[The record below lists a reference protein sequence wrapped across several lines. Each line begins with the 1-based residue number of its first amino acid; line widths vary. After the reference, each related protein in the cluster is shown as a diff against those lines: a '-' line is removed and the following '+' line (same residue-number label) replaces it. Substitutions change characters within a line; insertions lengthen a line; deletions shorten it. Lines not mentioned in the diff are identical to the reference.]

1 MFSVDPYVLIIRGVP
16 HELLVS
22 FEPES
27 EPDSRRMA
35 VSSDFFSPISS
46 SINHGIAAMTF
57 CVLIF
62 QALRTGAPSTA
73 TWLQLKHFSSSQ
85 GLDEVRVFDPPDF
98 RTKSHF
104 EWSALPHFGSTM
116 SKNGYCRSVPEISS
130 NWKTA
135 PQFDMQ
141 QVTG

>member
-1 MFSVDPYVLIIRGVP
+1 
-16 HELLVS
+16 
-22 FEPES
+22 
-27 EPDSRRMA
+27 
-35 VSSDFFSPISS
+35 
-46 SINHGIAAMTF
+46 
-57 CVLIF
+57 
-62 QALRTGAPSTA
+62 
-73 TWLQLKHFSSSQ
+73 
-85 GLDEVRVFDPPDF
+85 LDEVRVFDPPDF

-141 QVTG
+141 QVTGADATPTLKRRQVDPIDWVVDPGTDLGAAVVPLELLS